1 MKNEMSYL
9 LIIFSFGI
17 LVILILEKI
26 ELRDKITKESGIVE
40 EKLMIN
46 MNAFIHQNYLRMLF
60 IFLFLFLI

>member
-17 LVILILEKI
+17 LVILILQKI
-26 ELRDKITKESGIVE
+26 QLRDKITKESGIVE

>member
-1 MKNEMSYL
+1 MKNEMPYL